1 MGDSMDMDR
10 IQTLLDSIL
19 TDSYEEI
26 DASALD
32 SAERK
37 IAETLNAI
45 NAQRRTLQEGYDEDL
60 EQGEDRLRNII
71 ETTPVGICIT
81 NEDGYFEYMNPT
93 YLRLYGYE
101 EEELVGQHFTIVVP
115 PEHKEE
121 LSRLHTEFMGRRYE
135 LRGEWSV
142 VRKDGSPMS
151 IIADAAYII
160 DVDGKPK
167 KVTFVLDIT
176 ERKQLE
182 NTKAQVERMIRHDL
196 RNPLN
201 GVIAAAEI
209 LMTDELTD
217 EQRDLCVI
225 IRESGRKL
233 DSMLSASMDLI
244 QMEEGTYELTP
255 ATVDLVLIFDEV
267 RRETRPLAAS
277 RGVQVVLEADGKPG
291 EPGKAIEMAGEP
303 LYLSDLF
310 VNLVRNAVE
319 ASTQGDIVTIRIVR
333 GDPLIV
339 EIHNV
344 GVVPDEMRDVFFE
357 RYATYGKRDGAGLG
371 TYVAML
377 ITRVHNGTIA
387 LSSTPLAG
395 TTVTV
400 TLPVRQQRPETTDQA
415 ATVR

>member
-357 RYATYGKRDGAGLG
+357 RYATYGKRDGTGLG